1 MARKASSDQD
11 DSREKKAAQD
21 DEESLET
28 DITTVGYKWGGNT
41 TYDKPLE
48 IGITDDDSKQ
58 DWFGKETGDKAEL
71 TINGENSHTING
83 GGTIKTSFMDK
94 DGEQHTENI
103 LFINSA
109 AGWIMVPSEDSAF
122 EPGSK
127 IIKLHNWEEMG
138 DVDYDDYDN
147 DETICFTPSC
157 MILTPFGELPAALI
171 SAGDMVVTADNGVQT
186 VRWVGR
192 SRVCAHRRS
201 HKNLHPV
208 LIRAHTYGH
217 GYPHHD
223 LRVSPQHRF
232 CLTGAEVELNF
243 AYHQAMAP
251 AIGLIDGKQIIRDQ
265 QAAPVTYIHLLFDRH
280 EVVFANALAC
290 ESFHP
295 DPRIV
300 SKLGRSTR
308 DELLQLFPELTN
320 KSKPMLTARPCLKH
334 KQTKAIRKPF
344 PLLL

>member
-109 AGWIMVPSEDSAF
+109 AGWIMAPSEDSAF
-122 EPGSK
+122 EPGST
-127 IIKLHNWEEMG
+127 ITKLHNWEEMG

-171 SAGDMVVTADNGVQT
+171 SAGDKVVTADNGVQT

-192 SRVCAHRRS
+192 SRISAHRRS
-201 HKNLHPV
+201 RKNLHPV
-208 LIRAHTYGH
+208 LIRAHTYGQ

-223 LRVSPQHRF
+223 LLVSPQHRF
-232 CLTGAEVELNF
+232 CLTGAELELNF
-243 AYHQAMAP
+243 AHHQALAP
-251 AIGLIDGKQIIRDQ
+251 AISLIDNKQIIRKRQ
-265 QAAPVTYIHLLFDRH
+265 GTPISYIHLLFDRH
-280 EVVFANALAC
+280 EVIFANGLAC

-295 DPRIV
+295 AARIV
-300 SKLGRSTR
+300 NKLGRKTR
-308 DELLQLFPELTN
+308 DELLELFPELTG
-320 KSKPMLTARPCLKH
+320 KGALFSTSRPCLKKKH
-334 KQTKAIRKPF
+334 VQSIRKP
-344 PLLL
+344 LLLLG